1 MIIPVLFVIMVGGSF
16 IKSII
21 SGSVAKE
28 TTEATRARG
37 YSIFYMMVNIGAFTG
52 KRWSTLYG
60 MLSVS
65 KLIFISIT
73 SRLP

>member
-1 MIIPVLFVIMVGGSF
+1 MIVPVLFVIMVGGSF

-37 YSIFYMMVNIGAFTG
+37 YSIFYMMVNIGALPENG
-52 KRWSTLYG
+52 GRPSTECY
-60 MLSVS
+60 
-65 KLIFISIT
+65 
-73 SRLP
+73 R